1 MNTTS
6 NEYLNIKSAIENLH
20 KNTSYSTFYELFGS
34 SRFTKISK
42 IQKNFMKMLRSK
54 KSKQLLTTSFDILKR
69 HRKEYDN
76 IINNY
81 SLMIDDSRNYKT
93 IQKLKKKGKKAVQ
106 IIQNTSPKPFF
117 YMVYCKI
124 ISMFKKN

>member
-1 MNTTS
+1 MN
-6 NEYLNIKSAIENLH
+6 NKLDLK
-20 KNTSYSTFYELFGS
+20 
-34 SRFTKISK
+34 
-42 IQKNFMKMLRSK
+42 Q
-54 KSKQLLTTSFDILKR
+54 SKQLLTTSFDILKR

-93 IQKLKKKGKKAVQ
+93 SRIIIFLSFISAIVCFDLIYFCIRFIKYSKGNKVQKLKKKGKKAVQ